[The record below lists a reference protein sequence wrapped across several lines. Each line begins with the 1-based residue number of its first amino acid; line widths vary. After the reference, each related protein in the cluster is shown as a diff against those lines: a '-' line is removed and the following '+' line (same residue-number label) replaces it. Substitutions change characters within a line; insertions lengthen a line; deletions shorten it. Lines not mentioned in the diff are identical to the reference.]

1 MIPTIDDRSVLRL
14 IQIALAEDIGTGDL
28 TSESLVDPKTSV
40 HCILLAKDQM
50 VLAGSPI
57 AGLVFGEVDRSIL
70 CDWKVSEGSI
80 VESGTV
86 LAHLHGP
93 ASSILTA
100 ERTALNFLQ
109 RMSGVASLTRRY
121 VEKIEGTG
129 ATILDTR
136 KTLPGWRLL
145 DKYAVKTG
153 GGENHRMGLYDMV
166 MVKDNHIAAHGSI
179 AGAVNAVLRY
189 FEEHGITNV
198 KIEVETA
205 SINQVQEALTCE
217 GISRIMFDNFSTSD
231 MEIGVALVDG
241 RLETEASG
249 GINLDSV
256 RSVAETG
263 VQYIS
268 VGALTH
274 SAMAADISLDVRG

>member
-14 IQIALAEDIGTGDL
+14 IQIALAEDVGTGDL
-28 TSESLVDPKTSV
+28 TSESLVDAAERV
-40 HCILLAKDQM
+40 HGVLLAKEQM

-57 AGLVFGEVDRSIL
+57 AGLVFGEVDRAIT
-70 CDWKVSEGSI
+70 CEWQVPEGAI
-80 VESGTV
+80 VEPGTI

-93 ASSILTA
+93 ARPILTA

-109 RMSGVASLTRRY
+109 RISGVASLTRRY
-121 VEKIEGTG
+121 VERVEGTG
-129 ATILDTR
+129 ATVLDTR
-136 KTLPGWRLL
+136 KTLPGWRIL
-145 DKYAVKTG
+145 DKYGVKIG

-179 AGAVNAVLRY
+179 RAAVTAVRRY
-189 FEEHGITNV
+189 FDLRGIEGV

-205 SINQVQEALTCE
+205 DLDDVSEALACE
-217 GISRIMFDNFSTSD
+217 GISRIMFDNFSLSD
-231 MEIGVALVDG
+231 LENGVSLVDG
-241 RLETEASG
+241 RMQTEASG
-249 GINLDSV
+249 GITLERIRD
-256 RSVAETG
+256 VAETG

-274 SAMAADISLDVRG
+274 SARSVDISLDFK